1 LKRLFMAL
9 VMALLLVGVTPLA
22 HGSGFLIYEH
32 GAAAQAMGGAFVA
45 IANNPSAIFH
55 NPAGIAFLKGTQ
67 ISVGGTFIVP
77 KGSLSLENWPDP
89 AYRSIKMADKT
100 FFPPNFYLTHTF
112 NGKWAAVIGVF
123 APYGLGT
130 KWPDPKNFPLRY
142 IGTSNDM
149 VTIFVNPTVAYK
161 ISEKFSIGAGVSYIH
176 STLSLELTRLVSI
189 DHPLYGHLWAGD
201 VYAKV
206 DGAKGDAVGFNAG
219 LLYKEKSF
227 SLGFNWRSGFKIKY
241 KGDLT
246 LDPVNVPA
254 AFKAFVPTEGEVA
267 TTFNFPNILGV
278 GAAFNLTEKITC
290 SADLHYYTWSTYK
303 NYVIDINYTGVPG
316 TESETVTEEWKDSI
330 ILRGGVQYQL
340 NDSLALRLGILWDQS
355 PQPAKSADPNLPD
368 ANRIALT
375 GGFGYKFGQFVIDAT
390 YHYEMFSD
398 RTSPNRDIYN
408 FPVIGNLGEGTY
420 SMTAHL
426 IGISLTY
433 LF

>member
-1 LKRLFMAL
+1 
-9 VMALLLVGVTPLA
+9 VGGAPLA
-22 HGSGFLIYEH
+22 RGSGFLIYEH

-67 ISVGGTFIVP
+67 VSVGGTFIFP
-77 KGSLSLENWPDP
+77 KGSVTLTKWPYP
-89 AYRSIKMADKT
+89 PYNGATVKMKDKT
-100 FFPPNFYLTHTF
+100 FFPPNFYLTHRF
-112 NGKWAAVIGVF
+112 NDKLAAGIGVF

-130 KWPDPKNFPLRY
+130 NWPDPKNFPLRY

-149 VTIFVNPTVAYK
+149 QTIFVNPTVAYK

-176 STLSLELTRLVSI
+176 STLSLELTRSVSI
-189 DHPLYGHLWAGD
+189 EHPLYGLLWAGD

-241 KGDLT
+241 KGNLT
-246 LDPVNVPA
+246 LDTVNVPA
-254 AFKAFVPTEGEVA
+254 PYKAFVPTEGEVS

-278 GAAFNLTEKITC
+278 GAAFNLTEKIML
-290 SADLHYYTWSTYK
+290 SADLQYFTWSTYK

-316 TESETVTEEWKDSI
+316 TESETVDEDWKDSI
-330 ILRGGVQYQL
+330 ILRGGMQYQL
-340 NDSLALRLGILWDQS
+340 NDSLALRLGILWDQT

-368 ANRIALT
+368 ASRVALT
-375 GGFGYKFGQFVIDAT
+375 GGLGYKIGQFVIDAT
-390 YHYEMFSD
+390 FHYEMFSD
-398 RTSPNRDIYN
+398 RTSPNRYPYPGYN
-408 FPVIGNLGEGTY
+408 PIEGTY
-420 SMTAHL
+420 KMTASL